1 MATFEGTV
9 QDFHHYLGPKIRNA
23 VNVFAKRARK
33 ARKGVCENCNGTFKE
48 LDSAHVH
55 GRGRRIIIEEVLSQ
69 FQTPSGVVRCDV
81 GSVEKQILAKHSPVT
96 DVIKFL
102 CKRCHGEY
110 DRSPGIAPP
119 PRIHGASPLSDGR
132 DELVEAVA
140 IELNFFPADE
150 ALFKA
155 QLIKERKAYFVL
167 YNKDGS
173 TMPIKEWN
181 AANFT
186 DASNLRGN
194 IFTGQLRR
202 WRQRGIVKAAFAIR
216 STDLPIS
223 NSAVPPAS

>member
-33 ARKGVCENCNGTFKE
+33 ARKGACEHCNGTFQE

-55 GRGRRIIIEEVLSQ
+55 GKGRRIIIEEVLSQ
-69 FQTPSGVVRCDV
+69 FQNPSGAVRCDV
-81 GSVEKQILAKHSPVT
+81 GAAEKEILAKHSPIT

-110 DRSPGIAPP
+110 DRSPGIEPP
-119 PRIHGASPLSDGR
+119 PRNHGASPLSDGC
-132 DELVEAVA
+132 DELIEAVA
-140 IELNFFPADE
+140 IELHFFPADE
-150 ALFKA
+150 AVFKA
-155 QLIKERKAYFVL
+155 QLIKEKKAYFVL
-167 YNKDGS
+167 YNNDGS
-173 TMPIKEWN
+173 ATPIKEWN

-202 WRQRGIVKAAFAIR
+202 WRKRGIGKAVFAIR
-216 STDLPIS
+216 RSDLPIS
-223 NSAVPPAS
+223 KPSAQPAL